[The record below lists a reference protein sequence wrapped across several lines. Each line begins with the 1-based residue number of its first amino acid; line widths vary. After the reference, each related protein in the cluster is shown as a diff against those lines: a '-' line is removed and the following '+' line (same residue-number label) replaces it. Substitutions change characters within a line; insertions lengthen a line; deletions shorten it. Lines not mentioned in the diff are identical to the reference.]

1 MNKIITR
8 IINLIIISNVVLFC
22 SCSNSEFESRLLQ
35 DIAPPIKP
43 CRN

>member
-35 DIAPPIKP
+35 DSITNVSE
-43 CRN
+43 R